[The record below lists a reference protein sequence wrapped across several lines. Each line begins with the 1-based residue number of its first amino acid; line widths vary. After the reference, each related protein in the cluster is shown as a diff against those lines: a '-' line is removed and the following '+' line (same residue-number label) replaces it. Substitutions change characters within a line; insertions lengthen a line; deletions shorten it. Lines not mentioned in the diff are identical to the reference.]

1 MQIHYLEIVTPEIDS
16 ACLNYEAVHGIRFGA
31 GAPGL
36 GGARTAQLKNG
47 GMIGIRAPM
56 SETEDSI
63 VRPYLLVDDIEA
75 AITRAEESGGE
86 IAHPPLEIAGHGKF
100 AIYIM
105 GGNNH
110 GLWQV

>member
-31 GAPGL
+31 G
-36 GGARTAQLKNG
+36 
-47 GMIGIRAPM
+47 
-56 SETEDSI
+56 
-63 VRPYLLVDDIEA
+63 
-75 AITRAEESGGE
+75 EESGGE